1 MLLGQGWHKSIV
13 WNVNSSGGVKGFVT
27 TLLAKLNLELPV
39 CHARKVTP
47 MKLLEIRRAH
57 WGIETGSHYRRDV
70 TLREDATRFTIGY
83 GARVMANLNNLILAL
98 IRQAGFINAAH
109 ARRFF
114 SAHLSAAFSLLVTPF
129 S

>member
-1 MLLGQGWHKSIV
+1 
-13 WNVNSSGGVKGFVT
+13 
-27 TLLAKLNLELPV
+27 
-39 CHARKVTP
+39 
-47 MKLLEIRRAH
+47 MKLLEIRRTH

-98 IRQAGFINAAH
+98 IRQAGFMNAAQ

-114 SAHLSAAFSLLVTPF
+114 AAHLSAAFSILVTPF